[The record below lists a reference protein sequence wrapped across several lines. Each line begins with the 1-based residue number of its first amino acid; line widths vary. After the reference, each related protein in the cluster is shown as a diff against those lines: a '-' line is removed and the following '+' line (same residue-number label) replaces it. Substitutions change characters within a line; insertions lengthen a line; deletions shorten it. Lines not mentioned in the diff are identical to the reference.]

1 MLKNI
6 YVTRMYKIIDK
17 MLTSGDIVRKSE
29 NYKYHIS
36 GGGSV
41 KPISTLGRIQVIP
54 LCLHVGGP
62 SLIQTYLD
70 LKQGGIRGL
79 ILPLVYCTP
88 SWVFSL
94 CDHA

>member
-6 YVTRMYKIIDK
+6 YVTRMCKIIDK
-17 MLTSGDIVRKSE
+17 MLMSGDILRKSE
-29 NYKYHIS
+29 NYKYHI
-36 GGGSV
+36 GAGGSV
-41 KPISTLGRIQVIP
+41 KSISTLSQIQVIP

-70 LKQGGIRGL
+70 LKQGGIQGL

-94 CDHA
+94 RDQA